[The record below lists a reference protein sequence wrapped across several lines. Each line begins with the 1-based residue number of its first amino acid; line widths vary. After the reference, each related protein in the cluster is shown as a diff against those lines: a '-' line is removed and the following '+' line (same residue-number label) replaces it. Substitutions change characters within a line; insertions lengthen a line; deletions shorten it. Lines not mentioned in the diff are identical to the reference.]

1 MQGLL
6 VLVAIG
12 FFSQLIDGALGMAY
26 GATSSSLVL
35 AAGLA
40 PATASATVHMA
51 EIGTTLVSGISH
63 RRFGNVDW
71 RTVKRIGFTGALG
84 AFVGAVVLSS
94 ISAELAEPWMAAI
107 LLTLGVYILLRFTFR
122 GPPRPTGRPYVR
134 GRYLAPLGLGAGFI
148 DATGGGG
155 WGPACTPTLLAT
167 GKMEPRK
174 VVGSVDTSEFLVAVS
189 ASIGFLIALGSQ
201 GIAWSYLAALL
212 AGGIV
217 AAPLAAWLV
226 RMITARLLGAAVGG
240 LIILTNVRTLSD
252 VFGINGQTRWTVY
265 LAITAVW
272 ILAVGL
278 VVHQHRRDG
287 LSLTNRK
294 PVPGPKS
301 TSAASTESAT

>member
-1 MQGLL
+1 MQALL
-6 VLVAIG
+6 VLLGVG
-12 FFSQLIDGALGMAY
+12 FAAQLIDGALGMAY

-35 AAGLA
+35 AVGVA

-63 RRFGNVDW
+63 RRFGNIDW
-71 RTVKRIGFTGALG
+71 RTVKRIGIPGALG
-84 AFVGAVVLSS
+84 AFLGAVVLSS
-94 ISAELAEPWMAAI
+94 ISAEMAEPWMAAI
-107 LLTLGVYILLRFTFR
+107 LLTLGVYILFRFTLG
-122 GPPRPTGRPYVR
+122 GPRRPTGRPYVR

-167 GKMEPRK
+167 GKI
-174 VVGSVDTSEFLVAVS
+174 S
-189 ASIGFLIALGSQ
+189 ASIGFLLALGSQ

-226 RMITARLLGAAVGG
+226 RLFRARLLGAAVGG

-252 VFGINGQTRWTVY
+252 VLGVTGQTRWTVY
-265 LAITAVW
+265 VAITTVW
-272 ILAVGL
+272 VLAVGL
-278 VVHQHRRDG
+278 VVRQLRRDG
-287 LSLTNRK
+287 LPLTNREAGSR
-294 PVPGPKS
+294 PTS

>member
-12 FFSQLIDGALGMAY
+12 FFAQLIDGALGMAY

-189 ASIGFLIALGSQ
+189 ASVGFLVALGSQ

-265 LAITAVW
+265 LAITAAW

-301 TSAASTESAT
+301 TSAALTESAT

>member
-1 MQGLL
+1 MQALL

-12 FFSQLIDGALGMAY
+12 FVAQLIDGALGMAY

-51 EIGTTLVSGISH
+51 EIGTTLVSGVSH

-71 RTVKRIGFTGALG
+71 RTVKRIGVPGALG
-84 AFVGAVVLSS
+84 AFVGAVFLSS
-94 ISAELAEPWMAAI
+94 ISGDLAKPWMAAI
-107 LLTLGVYILLRFTFR
+107 LLTLGVYILLRFTLG

-174 VVGSVDTSEFLVAVS
+174 VIGSVDTSEFLVAVS
-189 ASIGFLIALGSQ
+189 ASIGFLLALGSQ

-252 VFGINGQTRWTVY
+252 AFGANAQTRWTAY
-265 LAITAVW
+265 LAITTVW
-272 ILAVGL
+272 IFAVAL

-287 LSLTNRK
+287 LSLTNRE
-294 PVPGPKS
+294 PVQRP

>member
-1 MQGLL
+1 MQALL

-12 FFSQLIDGALGMAY
+12 FVAQLIDGALGMAY

-51 EIGTTLVSGISH
+51 EIGTTLVSGVSH

-71 RTVKRIGFTGALG
+71 RTVKRIGVPGALG
-84 AFVGAVVLSS
+84 AFVGAVFLSS
-94 ISAELAEPWMAAI
+94 ISGDLAKPWMAAI
-107 LLTLGVYILLRFTFR
+107 LLTLGVYILLRFTLG

-155 WGPACTPTLLAT
+155 WGPVCTPTLLAT

-174 VVGSVDTSEFLVAVS
+174 VIGSVDTSEFLVAVS
-189 ASIGFLIALGSQ
+189 ASIGFLLALGSQ

-252 VFGINGQTRWTVY
+252 AFGANAQTRWTAY
-265 LAITAVW
+265 LAITTVW
-272 ILAVGL
+272 IFAVAL

-287 LSLTNRK
+287 LSLTNRE
-294 PVPGPKS
+294 PVQRP

>member
-12 FFSQLIDGALGMAY
+12 FFAQLIDGALGMAY

-107 LLTLGVYILLRFTFR
+107 LLTLGVYILLRFTLR
-122 GPPRPTGRPYVR
+122 GQPRPTGRPYVR

-252 VFGINGQTRWTVY
+252 VFGINGQTRWAVY

-294 PVPGPKS
+294 PGPQPKS